1 MTKRSRQVGDSDTS
15 TKPTAGAK
23 RHPPA
28 MYPDPAPIEL
38 ATPLKIV
45 AVDPKTRTITVERA
59 PELAEIES
67 KERRRLD
74 LTARLKQYAG
84 NCRDRIAPHWGER
97 PKHVSPAKWKNLE
110 QRVRAMTQLPEN
122 APADAHDALKALQT
136 LNRLTDELVEA
147 DDYPES
153 IERALCYAI
162 DLGQLLQRGQTQRDY
177 GKTVEDGRIATRSR
191 SAATEENSRGK
202 SGRSEAAHAE
212 FNRRMK
218 AVKGARKTNQTLVT
232 MSEVMIPNTKPPK
245 PLWGSIAT
253 LNRYAKLWN
262 SITPPE

>member
-1 MTKRSRQVGDSDTS
+1 MTKRSRQVGDSGIS
-15 TKPTAGAK
+15 IKSTAGAK

-45 AVDPKTRTITVERA
+45 AVDPKTRTITVERT

-74 LTARLKQYAG
+74 LTARLKQYART
-84 NCRDRIAPHWGER
+84 CLIRIAPHWGER

-110 QRVRAMTQLPEN
+110 QRVRAMTQLPET
-122 APADAHDALKALQT
+122 APADAHDALKALQA

-153 IERALCYAI
+153 IERAFCYAI

-177 GKTVEDGRIATRSR
+177 GKVVDAGKRSKSR
-191 SAATEENSRGK
+191 STNANAAK
-202 SGRSEAAHAE
+202 SKLVTDKIEAAHAE

-218 AVKGARKTNQTLVT
+218 TVTETRKKNQTLIA
-232 MSEVMIPNTKPPK
+232 MSKVKNTKGK
-245 PLWGSIAT
+245 PLWGSIAA
-253 LNRYAKLWN
+253 LNRYANHWN